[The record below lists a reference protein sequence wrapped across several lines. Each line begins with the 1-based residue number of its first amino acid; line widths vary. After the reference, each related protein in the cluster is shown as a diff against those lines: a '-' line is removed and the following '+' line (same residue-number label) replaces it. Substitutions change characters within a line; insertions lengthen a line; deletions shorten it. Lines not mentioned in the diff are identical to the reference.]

1 MGTRAG
7 KRGEIGPQVL
17 EPRAG
22 GRTPTWDV
30 GWELKC
36 GRDSV
41 VKEITGVHP
50 GLQERRHEQTVALE
64 Q

>member
-1 MGTRAG
+1 LQA
-7 KRGEIGPQVL
+7 EWV
-17 EPRAG
+17 
-22 GRTPTWDV
+22 GRKAIDEKGFIRTWDV

-41 VKEITGVHP
+41 VKEITGVHL
-50 GLQERRHEQTVALE
+50 GLQERHREQTIVLE